1 MKTNKATVFTEMML
15 SEDKTERYLYKR
27 TWSRKKDP
35 KLVCVITK
43 YPGSFDPNVE
53 DLTTMLVSNEVA
65 QMVEKYDGFIIV
77 NLTGKKLKRS
87 NMTKEDFSKEN
98 DTIVVDTCSDE
109 GVEKIIVAIGSLVT
123 TNKEVNKKLKEL
135 LELLPEEKQETVE
148 VLMGKNGPV
157 HPLSSAA
164 RSVGGWHLAKLKI

>member
-1 MKTNKATVFTEMML
+1 
-15 SEDKTERYLYKR
+15 
-27 TWSRKKDP
+27 
-35 KLVCVITK
+35 
-43 YPGSFDPNVE
+43 
-53 DLTTMLVSNEVA
+53 
-65 QMVEKYDGFIIV
+65 
-77 NLTGKKLKRS
+77 
-87 NMTKEDFSKEN
+87 MTKEDFSKEN

-164 RSVGGWHLAKLKI
+164 RSVGGWHLAKLKIWKRSLSLLSLTTLDSVDSDRSDMSLKGAKKNTPENVIIREECYA